1 MLKTYLETSKQSIEQ
16 WLSTVLHSP
25 IPEYKRL
32 YEAMNYSLLQ
42 GGKRIRP
49 ILTKAVLDA
58 MKVDASLYKEFL
70 CALECIHTYS
80 LIHDDLPAM
89 DNDDYRRDNLTNHKV
104 YGDGM
109 AILAGDGLL
118 TYAFQLCSENT
129 TASAEQKIKA
139 IQCLATAAGP
149 EGMVGGQAFD
159 LLSEGKHIPLEE
171 LKILHSGKTGA
182 LFNAAIE
189 LGLILSNAD
198 QAKYAAY
205 MTYANCLGLLF
216 QITDDI
222 LDVTG
227 TIEELGKTP
236 GSDIRQ
242 DKSTYVS
249 LLGLDE
255 ARNEAHAVAQKAHAA
270 LATIEDDT
278 HILSAIIDYLMDR
291 TH

>member
-1 MLKTYLETSKQSIEQ
+1 MLKTYLETSKQSIEH
-16 WLSTVLHSP
+16 WLSTVLNSP

-32 YEAMNYSLLQ
+32 YESMNYSLLQ

-89 DNDDYRRDNLTNHKV
+89 DNDDYRRGNLTNHKV

-171 LKILHSGKTGA
+171 LKVLHSGKTGA

-255 ARNEAHAVAQKAHAA
+255 ARNEARVVAQKAHAA

-278 HILSAIIDYLMDR
+278 HILSAIIDYLLDR

>member
-1 MLKTYLETSKQSIEQ
+1 MLKTYLETSKQSIEH
-16 WLSTVLHSP
+16 WLSTVLNSP

-32 YEAMNYSLLQ
+32 YESMNYSLLQ

-89 DNDDYRRDNLTNHKV
+89 DNDDYRRGNLTNHKV

-171 LKILHSGKTGA
+171 LKVLHSGKTGA

-227 TIEELGKTP
+227 TIE
-236 GSDIRQ
+236 
-242 DKSTYVS
+242 
-249 LLGLDE
+249 
-255 ARNEAHAVAQKAHAA
+255 
-270 LATIEDDT
+270 
-278 HILSAIIDYLMDR
+278 
-291 TH
+291 

>member
-1 MLKTYLETSKQSIEQ
+1 MLKTYLETSKQSIEH
-16 WLSTVLHSP
+16 WLSAVLHSP

-32 YEAMNYSLLQ
+32 YESMNYSLLQ

-89 DNDDYRRDNLTNHKV
+89 DNDDYRRGSLTNHKV

-118 TYAFQLCSENT
+118 TYAFQLCTENT

-171 LKILHSGKTGA
+171 LKVLHSGKTGA

>member
-49 ILTKAVLDA
+49 ILTKAVLEA
-58 MKVDASLYKEFL
+58 MKVDASLYREFL

-80 LIHDDLPAM
+80 LIHDDLPAI
-89 DNDDYRRDNLTNHKV
+89 DNDDYRRGNLTNHKV

-171 LKILHSGKTGA
+171 LKVLHSGKTGA

>member
-25 IPEYKRL
+25 IPEYKHL

-89 DNDDYRRDNLTNHKV
+89 DNDDYRRGNLTNHKV

-255 ARNEAHAVAQKAHAA
+255 SRNEAHAVAQKAHAA

>member
-1 MLKTYLETSKQSIEQ
+1 MLKTYLETSKQSTEQ

-89 DNDDYRRDNLTNHKV
+89 DNDDYRRGNLTNHKV

>member
-16 WLSTVLHSP
+16 WLSTVLNSP

-32 YEAMNYSLLQ
+32 YESMNYSLLQ

-89 DNDDYRRDNLTNHKV
+89 DNDDYRRGNLTNHKV

-171 LKILHSGKTGA
+171 LKVLHSGKTGA

>member
-16 WLSTVLHSP
+16 WLSTVLNSP

-49 ILTKAVLDA
+49 ILTKAVLEA

-89 DNDDYRRDNLTNHKV
+89 DNDDYRRGNLTNHKV

-171 LKILHSGKTGA
+171 LKVLHSGKTGA